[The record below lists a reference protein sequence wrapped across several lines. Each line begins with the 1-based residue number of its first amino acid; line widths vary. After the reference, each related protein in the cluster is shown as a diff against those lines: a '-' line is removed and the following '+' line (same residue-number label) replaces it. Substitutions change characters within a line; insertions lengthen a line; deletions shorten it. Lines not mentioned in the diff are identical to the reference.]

1 MLPAGA
7 APLLSPLKTLVKEGR
22 QIVRLTGTGS
32 AMAANFNRALAGVGL
47 AMGFFLE
54 GCAIVEN
61 EQAISAKSLLIGR
74 SRSEIMACAGI
85 PDETVR
91 NHGTETAFYSAAA
104 RYSAGATV
112 LGLKNCNVQF
122 TFEAGVVSAVD
133 YMVEDPGP
141 FAPLEACAEIVSAC
155 LR

>member
-7 APLLSPLKTLVKEGR
+7 APLLSRLKTLVVEGR
-22 QIVRLTGTGS
+22 QIVRLTGTDS

-61 EQAISAKSLLIGR
+61 EQAINAKSLLIGR

-85 PDETVR
+85 PDETAR

-104 RYSAGATV
+104 RYSAGATI
-112 LGLKNCNVQF
+112 LGLQNCNF
-122 TFEAGVVSAVD
+122 HFRFEAGVWAG
-133 YMVEDPGP
+133 VE
-141 FAPLEACAEIVSAC
+141 
-155 LR
+155 